1 MAPGMTDGDKV
12 GTTQTA
18 TMEVMMAMEEI
29 MVGETG
35 VKTTAIMEETMVGE
49 EAAAEVP
56 MARDHATTAGAA
68 GTAPLAVSAMMAG
81 EAAAVAAVVP
91 TANRG
96 IGVRT
101 VRTATRL
108 RTAARPRIAIPATTR
123 GLTTAIARTI
133 AAAAVAGTVRTGRAL
148 VEVYAGTALRIT
160 MLARPARRALAGTAG
175 TTCPGRG
182 SPAPRTMLAPLAEV
196 EAGAA
201 VATKEVE
208 TVGAGAPT
216 GTAMGRAAPTRATRT
231 TTITVGEV
239 VVRIRATMMDGE
251 TSAAADRV
259 QGMAVEPTTS
269 LGRTRVRRRAP
280 RKTPS

>member
-1 MAPGMTDGDKV
+1 MTDGDKV

-56 MARDHATTAGAA
+56 MARDHVTTAGAA

-81 EAAAVAAVVP
+81 EAAAEVP

-96 IGVRT
+96 IRVRT

-196 EAGAA
+196 EAGVA

>member
-1 MAPGMTDGDKV
+1 MTDGDKV

-81 EAAAVAAVVP
+81 EAAAEVP

-96 IGVRT
+96 IRVRT